1 MYLIK
6 VELGAALFSGAHD
19 GWAHHPLS
27 FTEIPSALHSHA
39 LVHPALHAQLPV
51 SIVWM
56 TQTFALTL
64 NSDTLHLFFIHS

>member
-1 MYLIK
+1 MK

-27 FTEIPSALHSHA
+27 FTEIPTALHTHA

-51 SIVWM
+51 SIVLIAIKYFSN
-56 TQTFALTL
+56 QYTL
-64 NSDTLHLFFIHS
+64 AM

>member
-1 MYLIK
+1 

-51 SIVWM
+51 SIV
-56 TQTFALTL
+56 
-64 NSDTLHLFFIHS
+64 